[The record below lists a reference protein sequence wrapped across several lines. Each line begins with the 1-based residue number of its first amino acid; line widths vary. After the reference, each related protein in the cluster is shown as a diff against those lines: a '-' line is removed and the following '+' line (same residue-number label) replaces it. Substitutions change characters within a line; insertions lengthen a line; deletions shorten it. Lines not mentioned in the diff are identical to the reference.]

1 MKSFLIILLFVPLS
15 SKLYSQELSQPV
27 FIGTW
32 KAVKAQFIPEMS
44 MDLDVEGQKKL
55 KQMQEGL
62 IGTLFTFKENND
74 FAIKFPGNVPVFM
87 KELEILRNKKWKMG
101 KDQRIAIG
109 SEKDNYSMIGIT
121 VLIQQG
127 KKIFILDESP
137 FMLEVVRL

>member
-1 MKSFLIILLFVPLS
+1 
-15 SKLYSQELSQPV
+15 
-27 FIGTW
+27 
-32 KAVKAQFIPEMS
+32 
-44 MDLDVEGQKKL
+44 
-55 KQMQEGL
+55 
-62 IGTLFTFKENND
+62 
-74 FAIKFPGNVPVFM
+74 M

-121 VLIQQG
+121 VLIKQG

>member
-55 KQMQEGL
+55 KH
-62 IGTLFTFKENND
+62 
-74 FAIKFPGNVPVFM
+74 
-87 KELEILRNKKWKMG
+87 RN
-101 KDQRIAIG
+101 
-109 SEKDNYSMIGIT
+109 
-121 VLIQQG
+121 
-127 KKIFILDESP
+127 P
-137 FMLEVVRL
+137 FYF

>member
-32 KAVKAQFIPEMS
+32 KAVKAHFIPEMS

-121 VLIQQG
+121 VLIKQG

>member
-87 KELEILRNKKWKMG
+87 KELEILRNKKWKKG

-121 VLIQQG
+121 VLIKQG

>member
-127 KKIFILDESP
+127 KKIIILDESP